1 MHLYTEWMY
10 KSHVEDKNM
19 QAVCCKQFLKDKWNF
34 FKITK
39 NSNGKRQLTRTK
51 HCCGSMQTKLVK
63 SFTLQQQQHTIWA
76 FKKKKDPADR
86 WGKLLSW
93 CCQGCW
99 IDAMNL
105 KSLRL
110 PYELPQQHSLGP
122 LSQRQLWRTA
132 TTHSERKKDGG
143 WGKSACGGQRRMH
156 FAWNIAVMSLLLFV
170 IPQLFWR
177 YGKLLFHYCL
187 KTVNVIINLYTTS
200 SVIHSR

>member
-76 FKKKKDPADR
+76 FKNKKDPADR

-105 KSLRL
+105 KSLWGYHMSYHSNTVWDRYHKDNFGAL
-110 PYELPQQHSLGP
+110 PP
-122 LSQRQLWRTA
+122 LIQR
-132 TTHSERKKDGG
+132 ERKTGDGG
-143 WGKSACGGQRRMH
+143 RVHVVDKGECTLH
-156 FAWNIAVMSLLLFV
+156 ETL
-170 IPQLFWR
+170 QL
-177 YGKLLFHYCL
+177 CL
-187 KTVNVIINLYTTS
+187 CCYL
-200 SVIHSR
+200 